1 MILVGH
7 SYYICITM
15 TSGIRYAT
23 IRVNVCHRDCD
34 IEINRSLSVVFMY
47 YVTYNCWLSYSFKMS
62 SLLIDLYFVSDNLL
76 KCVYLR
82 SVYLKEIF

>member
-1 MILVGH
+1 
-7 SYYICITM
+7 M

-82 SVYLKEIF
+82 SVYLKETFDLEESYI